1 MNASLPLVMYNY
13 TLVQI
18 LQLWNVKIRIEQVF
32 CFVRHVLIGGAGVD
46 HKAAEDAVSQ
56 QSWFRDPVSQ
66 CTQYIL
72 VQTTSAWLVVID

>member
-18 LQLWNVKIRIEQVF
+18 LQLWSVKIRIEQVF
-32 CFVRHVLIGGAGVD
+32 YFVLHVLGGAGVD
-46 HKAAEDAVSQ
+46 HEAAEDGVSQ

-66 CTQYIL
+66 YKHY
-72 VQTTSAWLVVID
+72 TSPND